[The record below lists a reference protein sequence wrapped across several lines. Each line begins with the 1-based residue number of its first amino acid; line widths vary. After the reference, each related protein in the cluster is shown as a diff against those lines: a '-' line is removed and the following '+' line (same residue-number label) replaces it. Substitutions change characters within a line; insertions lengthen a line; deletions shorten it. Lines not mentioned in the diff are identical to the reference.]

1 MSHLVKKG
9 YLTAV
14 SVGTYGEIELRAPIV
29 RRKKRKFLE

>member
-9 YLTAV
+9 SLTAV
-14 SVGTYGEIELRAPIV
+14 SVGTHGEIELRAPIV